1 MEGILYPV
9 CNGFSPRPPRRPLPP
24 LDIEGQMA
32 RFVELD
38 QSLVRPLR
46 VQPPYCRADT
56 EHPIHSRLGSAE
68 IRRAVAHF
76 ILNLSFSPRRPEA
89 H

>member
-46 VQPPYCRADT
+46 VQPPYCRATVT
-56 EHPIHSRLGSAE
+56 EA
-68 IRRAVAHF
+68 ATQAHWAAG
-76 ILNLSFSPRRPEA
+76 LSQW
-89 H
+89 